1 MTRLGQRGG
10 PAPRPGPELLN
21 SEAALERLGGERGIR
36 DAADGAEGRVDTGAP
51 GAGHILISTDLHRQG
66 VGGEQLV
73 GGQTPDQ
80 VE

>member
-1 MTRLGQRGG
+1 MTRLGH
-10 PAPRPGPELLN
+10 RPGPELLN
-21 SEAALERLGGERGIR
+21 SEAALERLGGERRIR

-73 GGQTPDQ
+73 GGQTPD
-80 VE
+80 